1 MVHASFHIEYKK
13 EYCSNIWQQ
22 CIVAMRS
29 SESEMERKRMS
40 HKKKKILKV
49 TALFVFMFI
58 LGWGVGM
65 VQKQQ
70 VKKTVQTVSVQN
82 QADNWGLG
90 FGAEGTQPTGNV
102 TADELKEYNAWY
114 VGDKNKKV
122 IYLTFDCGY
131 ENGNTEP
138 ILDALKK
145 HNAKATFFVVGHF
158 LESAP
163 DIVKRMTEEGHAVGN
178 HTYHHPDMSSISD
191 MASFQKE
198 IDDVA
203 SLYQS
208 ITGKEMIKYY
218 RPPQGKYSTANLK
231 MAKELGYN
239 TFFWS
244 LAYVDWNVDDQPTK
258 EEAFDKLLTRIHPGA
273 IVLLHSTSKTNGEIL
288 DELLTKWEE
297 MGYTF
302 APLSELIEE
311 S

>member
-1 MVHASFHIEYKK
+1 
-13 EYCSNIWQQ
+13 
-22 CIVAMRS
+22 
-29 SESEMERKRMS
+29 MS

-70 VKKTVQTVSVQN
+70 VKKAVQTVSVQN

>member
-1 MVHASFHIEYKK
+1 
-13 EYCSNIWQQ
+13 
-22 CIVAMRS
+22 
-29 SESEMERKRMS
+29 MS

-302 APLSELIEE
+302 APLSELTEE